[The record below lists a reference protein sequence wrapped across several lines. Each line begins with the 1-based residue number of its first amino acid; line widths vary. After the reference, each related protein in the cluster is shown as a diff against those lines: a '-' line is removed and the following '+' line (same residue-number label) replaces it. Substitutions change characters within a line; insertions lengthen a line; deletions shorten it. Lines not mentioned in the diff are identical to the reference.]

1 MDDRDAQALQLLGE
15 EPEAQAHDAR
25 RPAEQWLNQETG
37 TIASLPADR
46 ILGPDGLGV
55 PPLSGELLGPACSHD
70 PASERG
76 LAAGAPAP
84 RAARRAPGR
93 GVHVPAP
100 ALLPRQARLRP
111 PIRGSARAPP
121 RDHADGRPE
130 ASGHAGDARRAAW
143 LRARRPRRWQP

>member
-25 RPAEQWLNQETG
+25 RPAEQWLNQERG

-70 PASERG
+70 PA
-76 LAAGAPAP
+76 
-84 RAARRAPGR
+84 PGR
-93 GVHVPAP
+93 GLEIGRASCRERGGSRCGLER
-100 ALLPRQARLRP
+100 AKKKRRTQA
-111 PIRGSARAPP
+111 AREA
-121 RDHADGRPE
+121 RDMTESED
-130 ASGHAGDARRAAW
+130 
-143 LRARRPRRWQP
+143 QQ